1 MNLILLLSLILLQQ
15 PASTPIVD
23 TYPYV
28 ESTIVPLL
36 IFLGFILVATMV
48 AGILIWRSLRNRG
61 KSTHGIVSTPPVSR
75 QEIPIPHQDAES
87 ESLPHSTSQVQAPKD
102 SNKAPGIFISYRRD
116 DTSDVTGRIYDRL
129 IQHFGK
135 ESVFKDVDS
144 IPLGID
150 FRKHL
155 GDSVGRCDVLLTI
168 IGRQWSAGEVG
179 ERRLDDVRD
188 FVRIELEAALRRG
201 IPVVPVLVQGAS
213 LPSGDE
219 LPETLQSLV
228 YRNGMPVR
236 PDPDFHQD
244 MDKLIRGIEGFL
256 KSSGKG

>member
-23 TYPYV
+23 AYPDV
-28 ESTIVPLL
+28 DSTIVPLL
-36 IFLGFILVATMV
+36 IFLGFILIATIV
-48 AGILIWRSLRNRG
+48 AGILIWRTLRNRG
-61 KSTHGIVSTPPVSR
+61 KSIQGIVATPPVR
-75 QEIPIPHQDAES
+75 LQEPQTPQRHTGSQS
-87 ESLPHSTSQVQAPKD
+87 EPRSTSQLQAKD

-179 ERRLDDVRD
+179 KRRLDDVRD

-213 LPSGDE
+213 QPSGDE

-244 MDKLIRGIEGFL
+244 MDKLIRGIEGYL

>member
-1 MNLILLLSLILLQQ
+1 MKLIVLFSLMFLQA
-15 PASTPIVD
+15 PSSHEPEPSFVD
-23 TYPYV
+23 SKTV
-28 ESTIVPLL
+28 AVLVL
-36 IFLGFILVATMV
+36 FVFILIAVIVAV
-48 AGILIWRSLRNRG
+48 FLIWRTLSSRDN
-61 KSTHGIVSTPPVSR
+61 TTQGILSTPPVSR
-75 QEIPIPHQDAES
+75 QEAPIPQKDTGS
-87 ESLPHSTSQVQAPKD
+87 QFPPRSTSQVQVPKD
-102 SNKAPGIFISYRRD
+102 SDKAPGIFISYRRD

-150 FRKHL
+150 FRQHL

-179 ERRLDDVRD
+179 KRRLDDVRD

-201 IPVVPVLVQGAS
+201 IPVVPVLVQGSS
-213 LPSGDE
+213 LPSGAD

-244 MDKLIRGIEGFL
+244 MDKLIRGIEGYL
-256 KSSGKG
+256 KSSSKG